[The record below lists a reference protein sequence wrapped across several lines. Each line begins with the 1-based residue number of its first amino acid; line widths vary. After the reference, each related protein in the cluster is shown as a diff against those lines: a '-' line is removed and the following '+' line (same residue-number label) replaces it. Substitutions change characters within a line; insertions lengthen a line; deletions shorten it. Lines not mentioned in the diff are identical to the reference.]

1 MSNYIE
7 NEEDARVR
15 RAVNAAARETEPE
28 DEEPTLDGPPPIAS
42 LLPTGPDVTIYVHA
56 DAEKGRYSYR
66 LLDSSTGLSH
76 CCVRVL
82 KEAGTTALSLLA
94 VRNSL
99 ASILKSRAT
108 ELITSRYG
116 FSCKSAA
123 LASRRRLQVEIIV
136 TEPYLA
142 DLGALITAPENEDT
156 FDSLPL
162 NEHDRRVWSAVLEQT
177 KRFDTTW
184 SHIAAHDST
193 IVAIDAWADATL
205 ASAAHGGPIFSFR
218 RNYALP
224 IGAAE

>member
-1 MSNYIE
+1 MKNYLE
-7 NEEDARVR
+7 NDEDALVR
-15 RAVNAAARETEPE
+15 RAVNAAARETEDE
-28 DEEPTLDGPPPIAS
+28 GEEPTIDGPPPIAP
-42 LLPTGPDVTIYVHA
+42 LMPTGPDVTIYVHA
-56 DAEKGRYSYR
+56 DQTKGRYTYR
-66 LLDSSTGLSH
+66 LLDTSTGLSH

-108 ELITSRYG
+108 ELITARYG

-123 LASRRRLQVEIIV
+123 LASRRRLQVELIV

-142 DLGALITAPENEDT
+142 DLAETITAPENEDT
-156 FDSLPL
+156 FDFLPL
-162 NEHDRRVWSAVLEQT
+162 NEHDRRIWSAVLTQT
-177 KRFDTTW
+177 QRFDVTW
-184 SHIAAHDST
+184 GHMAAHDGT
-193 IVAIDAWADATL
+193 IIAIEAWADMTL

-224 IGAAE
+224 IGAA